1 MLHKTDMRRAAAFL
15 LACLLLLCSLPLSAA
30 DAAPTG
36 ADAAEALYALG
47 LVGGYGKNA
56 DGSVNFALG
65 DKLTRAQAFVLV
77 VRFTGAEKD
86 ATANVQKNPFTDV
99 PAWANPYIGYVY
111 ANGITKG
118 VSETKFDPDTE
129 VSEAAFL
136 TIMLRVLGY
145 DDGAGDFKWDDPYTL
160 AKTVGL
166 CDAKSNPLN
175 RGGAF
180 DICYRALT
188 ATPKR
193 GDKLC
198 DRLVQSGAVDAAKMA
213 AALAGAD
220 GVACA
225 LGSLYMTGKIRA
237 CFGPV

>member
-1 MLHKTDMRRAAAFL
+1 MKRKLIAIL
-15 LACLLLLCSLPLSAA
+15 LAVFTAFACVPAFAAGDLLISP
-30 DAAPTG
+30 APAVTTAG
-36 ADAAEALYALG
+36 IPTAGGAAEALYALG

-77 VRFTGAEKD
+77 VRFIGAEKD
-86 ATANVQKNPFTDV
+86 ATANVQKHPFADV

-166 CDAKSNPLN
+166 CDAKSNTLN

-198 DRLVQSGAVDAAKMA
+198 DRLCRAARWTLRRWQRRWQA
-213 AALAGAD
+213 RTAG
-220 GVACA
+220 
-225 LGSLYMTGKIRA
+225 
-237 CFGPV
+237 FGLVRTR

>member
-30 DAAPTG
+30 DAG

-77 VRFTGAEKD
+77 VRFIGAEKD
-86 ATANVQKNPFTDV
+86 ATANVQKHPFADV

-145 DDGAGDFKWDDPYTL
+145 NDGAGEVCAPVSTVSVGETVSPPAAYTGNALHSAARASRHASHFFIGCLPFSCDMYFILCNFIIQYHTTDFHRL
-160 AKTVGL
+160 
-166 CDAKSNPLN
+166 S
-175 RGGAF
+175 
-180 DICYRALT
+180 RA
-188 ATPKR
+188 R
-193 GDKLC
+193 
-198 DRLVQSGAVDAAKMA
+198 
-213 AALAGAD
+213 
-220 GVACA
+220 
-225 LGSLYMTGKIRA
+225 
-237 CFGPV
+237 